1 MSVAGRGLRV
11 RPTRRPPPPRPAALA
26 RRTLLFLAPAAA
38 AVAAPAAFEPMEGLK
53 GKDYGKSRTRLA
65 DYELDA
71 ETGLQYKDFVVG
83 TGDGPAAGGDMVT
96 VDWDGYTLGE
106 R

>member
-1 MSVAGRGLRV
+1 MSRSHIRSRLAMFVNRPGFCARTVAWL
-11 RPTRRPPPPRPAALA
+11 
-26 RRTLLFLAPAAA
+26 AAA